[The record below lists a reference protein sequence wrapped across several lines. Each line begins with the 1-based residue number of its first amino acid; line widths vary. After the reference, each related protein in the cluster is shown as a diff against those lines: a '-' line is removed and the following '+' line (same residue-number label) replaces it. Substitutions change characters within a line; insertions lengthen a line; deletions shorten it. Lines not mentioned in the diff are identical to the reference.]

1 MKLFLTV
8 GTQLPF
14 DRLARAVDEWCEET
28 SFDDVQVFGQIG
40 PMISTT
46 YQPRNFP
53 WVEFLEPD
61 VFSKRFA
68 EATHIVAHAGMGTII
83 STLVAG
89 KSLTVL
95 PRRAAFG
102 EQRNDHQLATVR
114 NFQGKQGIFAA
125 EDEEALPDVIEA
137 MLMAGSARIAERAK
151 SFADPS
157 LTDAIRAEIMA

>member
-14 DRLARAVDEWCEET
+14 DRLTRAVDEWFEET
-28 SFDDVQVFGQIG
+28 AIHGVEIFAQIG
-40 PMISTT
+40 PMVSST

-53 WVEFLEPD
+53 WVEFLPPD
-61 VFSKRFA
+61 AFSTRFSQ
-68 EATHIVAHAGMGTII
+68 ATHIIAHAGMGTII

-95 PRRAAFG
+95 PRRAALG
-102 EQRNDHQLATVR
+102 EQRNDHQLATVL
-114 NFQGKQGIFAA
+114 NFSGKPGIFAA
-125 EDEEALPDVIEA
+125 EHEADLAAAIDA
-137 MLMAGSARIAERAK
+137 MLGATSEGQQKRAK
-151 SFADPS
+151 AFADPS